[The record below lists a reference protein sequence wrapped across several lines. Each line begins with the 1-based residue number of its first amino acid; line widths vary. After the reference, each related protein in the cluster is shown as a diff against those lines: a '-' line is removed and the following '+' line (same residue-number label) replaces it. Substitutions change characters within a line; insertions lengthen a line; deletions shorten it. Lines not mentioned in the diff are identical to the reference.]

1 MILGD
6 GIRLRAIEK
15 ADIPRFVRWLND
27 PEVTRFLSFFS
38 PLSMAMEENWF
49 EQQLKTSP
57 AEGQVFSIEVQAG
70 DDWIHIGNTGLHQ
83 IESINRSA
91 EFGIFIGETGYHQK
105 GLGLAATRLTM
116 KHGFENLNLN
126 RIYLYVCEANSRAI
140 NTYEKAGFVHEGVLR
155 EAVFKQGC
163 YENLVLM
170 SVLKSEW
177 VSLPTK

>member
-38 PLSMAMEENWF
+38 PLSTAMEENWF
-49 EQQLKTSP
+49 EQQLKSSP

-91 EFGIFIGETGYHQK
+91 EFGIFIGETGYHQ
-105 GLGLAATRLTM
+105 
-116 KHGFENLNLN
+116 NLNLN

-163 YENLVLM
+163 YVNLVLM

-177 VSLPTK
+177 VNLPTK

>member
-15 ADIPRFVRWLND
+15 GDIPRFVRWLND

-49 EQQLKTSP
+49 EQQLKISP

-91 EFGIFIGETGYHQK
+91 EFGIFIGGPIS
-105 GLGLAATRLTM
+105 A
-116 KHGFENLNLN
+116 
-126 RIYLYVCEANSRAI
+126 
-140 NTYEKAGFVHEGVLR
+140 
-155 EAVFKQGC
+155 
-163 YENLVLM
+163 
-170 SVLKSEW
+170 KSCFTQQ
-177 VSLPTK
+177 P